1 MWEVMPINEYSGWVE
16 IMDGDEFIGAA
27 RGKNSERNG
36 RLMAA
41 AEDMAYALH
50 VALYVLNKQTGN
62 DPMMCK
68 ERIQKALEK
77 AGEL

>member
-1 MWEVMPINEYSGWVE
+1 MWTVMPIIEETGWVE

-41 AEDMAYALH
+41 AEDMAGALH
-50 VALYVLNKQTGN
+50 LALFVLSKQSGDYIFN
-62 DPMMCK
+62 CK
-68 ERIQKALEK
+68 QHIKEVLEK

>member
-1 MWEVMPINEYSGWVE
+1 MWTVMPIIEETGWVE

-41 AEDMAYALH
+41 AEDMAAALH
-50 VALYVLNKQTGN
+50 VALYVLNKQSG
-62 DPMMCK
+62 DDVMLCK

-77 AGEL
+77 AGKL

>member
-1 MWEVMPINEYSGWVE
+1 MWQAMPIIEETGWVE
-16 IMDGDEFIGAA
+16 IMDGDLIVASA
-27 RGKNSERNG
+27 RGPGAERNG

-41 AEDMAYALH
+41 AEEMAGALH
-50 VALYVLNKQTGN
+50 VALYVLNKQSG
-62 DPMMCK
+62 DEAMLCR